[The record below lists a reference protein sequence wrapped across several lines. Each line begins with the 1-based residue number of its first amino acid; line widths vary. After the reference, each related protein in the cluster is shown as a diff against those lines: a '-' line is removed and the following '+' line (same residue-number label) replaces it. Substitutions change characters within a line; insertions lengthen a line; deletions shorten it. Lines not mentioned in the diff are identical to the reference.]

1 MITVRLR
8 FAQAFTTE
16 GIEMQTTPL
25 PELHMSLNRF
35 ELINPF
41 GYPIDKAWALR
52 QLVAWLD
59 DRLDVIEPTVYD
71 DGIPA
76 KGDEHA

>member
-1 MITVRLR
+1 MPIK
-8 FAQAFTTE
+8 Q
-16 GIEMQTTPL
+16 L

-59 DRLDVIEPTVYD
+59 NRLDVIEPTVYD
-71 DGIPA
+71 SGIQA

>member
-1 MITVRLR
+1 MPLK
-8 FAQAFTTE
+8 Q
-16 GIEMQTTPL
+16 L

-41 GYPIDKAWALR
+41 GHSIDKAWALR

-59 DRLDVIEPTVYD
+59 DRLDVIDSTVYD
-71 DGIPA
+71 SRVQG
-76 KGDEHA
+76 KGTDHG